1 MFTWFINLCI
11 MSIVS
16 WEEIMDINELDE
28 ITSYELNDFLNS
40 LNRWEEIEILED
52 WEYQI
57 WQDSIENEIQ

>member
-1 MFTWFINLCI
+1 

>member
-1 MFTWFINLCI
+1 
-11 MSIVS
+11 
-16 WEEIMDINELDE
+16 MDINELDE

-57 WQDSIENEIQ
+57 WQDSIQDEIQ